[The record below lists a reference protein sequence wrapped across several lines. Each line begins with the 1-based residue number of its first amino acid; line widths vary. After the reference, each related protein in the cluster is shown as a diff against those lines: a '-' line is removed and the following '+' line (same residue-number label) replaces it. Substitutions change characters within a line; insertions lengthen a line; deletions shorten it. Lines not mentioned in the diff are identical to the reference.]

1 MFQKYACKLSLKI
14 ICKGAFNFFNEA
26 QLLFMLDGTAVVL
39 SEELVL
45 SAPTNKEK
53 YLKNKSRFF
62 LSNICYG
69 LMLKISPVLGTKK

>member
-14 ICKGAFNFFNEA
+14 ICKGACNFFNEA

-53 YLKNKSRFF
+53 YILKNKSRFF
-62 LSNICYG
+62 SQTYVMILC
-69 LMLKISPVLGTKK
+69 